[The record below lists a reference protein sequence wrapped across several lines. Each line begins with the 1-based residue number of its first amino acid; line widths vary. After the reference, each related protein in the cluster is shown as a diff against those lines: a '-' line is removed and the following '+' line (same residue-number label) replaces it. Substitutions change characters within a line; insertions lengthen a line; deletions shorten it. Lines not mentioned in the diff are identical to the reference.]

1 MDIKINYKGL
11 EISFTSDN
19 GEENKE
25 LVIQSLIRKFLKH
38 AEKDEKALVLTDEE
52 MEYIIGK
59 RLSFLSKKGLL

>member
-1 MDIKINYKGL
+1 MDLKINYKGL
-11 EISFTSDN
+11 EISLTSDN

-25 LVIQSLIRKFLKH
+25 LVIQSLIREFLKH

-59 RLSFLSKKGLL
+59 RLSLLSKKGLL